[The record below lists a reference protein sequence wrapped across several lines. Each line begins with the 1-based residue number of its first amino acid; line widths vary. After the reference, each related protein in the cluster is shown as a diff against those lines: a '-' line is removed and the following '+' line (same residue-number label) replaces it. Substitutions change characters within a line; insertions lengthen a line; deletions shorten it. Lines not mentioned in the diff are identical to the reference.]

1 MRTRAAAGERRRKPD
16 ERRAARA
23 FMPGLR
29 LMIVEDEAI
38 GAMYLRHTVEG
49 MGHRVLSI
57 VDSGEDAIKAALDQ
71 RPDLVLMDIR
81 IRGDI
86 DGVMAAYSIKA
97 ATEIPSILVS
107 AYGKNEL
114 RQYRNVEED
123 FLFLGKPVLEEEL
136 RRAIDTV
143 LERLDRQDSSCAPR

>member
-1 MRTRAAAGERRRKPD
+1 
-16 ERRAARA
+16 
-23 FMPGLR
+23 MPGLR
-29 LMIVEDEAI
+29 VMIVEDEAI

-57 VDSGEDAIKAALDQ
+57 VDSGEDAIKTALDK

-107 AYGKNEL
+107 AFGKNEL
-114 RQYRNVEED
+114 RQYRNVEDD
-123 FLFLGKPVLEEEL
+123 FLFLSKPVMEEEL
-136 RRAIDTV
+136 RWAIASV
-143 LERLDRQDSSCAPR
+143 LDRIAPPGPSCAPE

>member
-1 MRTRAAAGERRRKPD
+1 
-16 ERRAARA
+16 
-23 FMPGLR
+23 MPGLR
-29 LMIVEDEAI
+29 VMIVEDEAI

-57 VDSGEDAIKAALDQ
+57 VDSGEDAIKTALDE

-107 AYGKNEL
+107 AFGKNEL
-114 RQYRNVEED
+114 RQYRNVEDD
-123 FLFLGKPVLEEEL
+123 FLFLSKPVMEEEL
-136 RRAIDTV
+136 RRAIGSV
-143 LERLDRQDSSCAPR
+143 LDRMAPPGSSCAPE

>member
-1 MRTRAAAGERRRKPD
+1 MSGNPEAS
-16 ERRAARA
+16 
-23 FMPGLR
+23 LR
-29 LMIVEDEAI
+29 VMIVEDEAI
-38 GAMYLRHTVEG
+38 GAMYLEQAVEKT
-49 MGHRVLSI
+49 GHKVVAMI
-57 VDSGEDAIKAALDQ
+57 DNGEEAIRSALNL

-97 ATEIPSILVS
+97 ATGIPSILVS

-123 FLFLGKPVLEEEL
+123 FMFLCKPVLERDL
-136 RRAIDTV
+136 HDA
-143 LERLDRQDSSCAPR
+143 LESIFAQPSANP